1 MANRVLIGNRT
12 GGQTTGYGAFVSK
25 TGANVLTCNDT
36 DLIFNSRLTD
46 GTSGIFDQNGMAFDV
61 YASGSVSISA
71 AAGLGSRNT
80 GITWLASDFKYGNYQ
95 GIPMI
100 LLSCEETFG
109 SSSVYWIDY
118 FRYSTGGSFNGCL
131 PLYLAKGLN
140 SSGATT
146 SGGTYGGIKVIGSIN
161 QTIFYTILRT
171 ALR

>member
-1 MANRVLIGNRT
+1 MANRVLIGNRAS
-12 GGQTTGYGAFVSK
+12 GQTTGYGAYVSK

-46 GTSGIFDQNGMAFDV
+46 GTSGIVDQNGMAFDV
-61 YASGSVSISA
+61 YSSGSVNMSSSSS
-71 AAGLGSRNT
+71 LQYRNT
-80 GITWLASDFKYGNYQ
+80 GIVWLASDFKYGNYQ
-95 GIPMI
+95 GIPMV

-109 SSSVYWIDY
+109 STSVYWIDY

-140 SSGATT
+140 SSGAPT
-146 SGGTYGGIKVIGSIN
+146 SGGTYGGIRVIGSGN